1 MDVIEREEI
10 AEVLRQQPDILKQ
23 DAFDLLTVSDVIGLH
38 VPYYVHKALPL
49 RDAFFIG
56 LNPQWVDFFDNLDFT
71 YCKVIANMH
80 KEEILENH
88 LHPSFLNDSP
98 AWYEN
103 DSDLGEAYT
112 VLRGICG
119 WAAEA
124 HDEITEAL
132 IDVSMGIPAGQTMYD
147 RRLHSHGNVINLK
160 DFRLRSRKNASLH

>member
-10 AEVLRQQPDILKQ
+10 GEVLRQQPDILNQ

-38 VPYYVHKALPL
+38 VPDYVHKALPL

-56 LNPQWVDFFDNLDFT
+56 LNPQWVDFFDDLKST
-71 YCKVIANMH
+71 YCKLISKMH
-80 KEEILENH
+80 KDEIVSNH
-88 LHPSFLNDSP
+88 LHPSFLDNWFRDDP
-98 AWYEN
+98 EME
-103 DSDLGEAYT
+103 GAYT
-112 VLRGICG
+112 VLRGISG

-132 IDVSMGIPAGQTMYD
+132 SDVSMGIPAGQTMHD

-160 DFRLRSRKNASLH
+160 DFRLRSRRNASLH